1 MKCQERKELAKSG
14 LLQWM
19 QAEKVVRE
27 KRLRKEKNI
36 ILFTI
41 LVKKKSRKGLDRFDC
56 PLLFMAHMHI
66 CFMACSIIKKYI
78 FDVWAHALS

>member
-19 QAEKVVRE
+19 QVEKFRE
-27 KRLRKEKNI
+27 KRFERKKNI

-41 LVKKKSRKGLDRFDC
+41 LVGKSQEKARIGLIALCC
-56 PLLFMAHMHI
+56 PWHT
-66 CFMACSIIKKYI
+66 CTS
-78 FDVWAHALS
+78 AL